1 MQNRI
6 IGKQDR
12 GGEKMFEVEKV
23 DRVIEKICE
32 RVMDDLQEE
41 TGETLAEEIKALA
54 ELISIRAKYC

>member
-1 MQNRI
+1 MFLRV
-6 IGKQDR
+6 

-54 ELISIRAKYC
+54 ELISTRAKYC

>member
-1 MQNRI
+1 
-6 IGKQDR
+6 
-12 GGEKMFEVEKV
+12 MFEVEKV